1 MMSKKKVRMLRHKKQ
16 MEAAIELK
24 RKKLFAKK
32 HGLKVDASGNYVTTS
47 KEDTFREY
55 KGSTAY
61 HRETA
66 TVHSLNSS
74 AYVVDKK
81 ESMRYTGTL
90 VKGIATMHKSN
101 AVPVINQEEATAISQ
116 MRRG

>member
-1 MMSKKKVRMLRHKKQ
+1 MMSKKKVRMLRHKKK
-16 MEAAIELK
+16 MEAAVELK
-24 RKKLFAKK
+24 RKKQFAKQ
-32 HGLKVDASGNYVTTS
+32 HGLKLDSDGNYTTAS
-47 KEDTFREY
+47 TKDTFREY

-61 HRETA
+61 HRETP
-66 TVHSLNSS
+66 VVRSLESS

-81 ESMRYTGTL
+81 ESLRYTGTL

>member
-1 MMSKKKVRMLRHKKQ
+1 MMSKKKVRLLRHKKQ
-16 MEAAIELK
+16 MEAAVELK
-24 RKKLFAKK
+24 RKKQFAKK
-32 HGLKVDASGNYVTTS
+32 HGLKLDSDGNYTTAT
-47 KEDTFREY
+47 KETAFREY

-61 HRETA
+61 HRETP
-66 TVHSLNSS
+66 VVRSLDSK

-81 ESMRYTGTL
+81 ESLRYTGTL